1 MPHITLKQGLPG
13 IRGPMVFSPETT
25 KPLCDLVEVLL
36 TGPHSLTTAERE
48 MIATYVSSQN
58 DCYFCQH
65 AHGSIVAQH
74 LGGKPADYEFVD
86 AMKRDFESTTLS
98 NKMKALLNIAGK
110 VQQGGKQ
117 VTTADV
123 ERARSADATD
133 KEIHD
138 TVLIAAAFCMFNRYV
153 DGLATWQPRD
163 PEIYREIG
171 QQTAKLGYVGR
182 DYTKSFQTVA
192 ANQAE

>member
-74 LGGKPADYEFVD
+74 LGGKPADYEICRRHEARLREHNPLQQNEGV
-86 AMKRDFESTTLS
+86 AQHCRKSAAGR
-98 NKMKALLNIAGK
+98 KASHHG
-110 VQQGGKQ
+110 
-117 VTTADV
+117 
-123 ERARSADATD
+123 
-133 KEIHD
+133 
-138 TVLIAAAFCMFNRYV
+138 
-153 DGLATWQPRD
+153 
-163 PEIYREIG
+163 
-171 QQTAKLGYVGR
+171 
-182 DYTKSFQTVA
+182 
-192 ANQAE
+192 